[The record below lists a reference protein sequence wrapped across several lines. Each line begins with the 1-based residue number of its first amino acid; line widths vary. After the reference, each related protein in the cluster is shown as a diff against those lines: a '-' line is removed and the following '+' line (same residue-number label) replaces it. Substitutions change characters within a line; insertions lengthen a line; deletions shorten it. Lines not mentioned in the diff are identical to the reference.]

1 MPSLFNGTDQL
12 ICDALEIQRRDEL
25 KRRSKRV
32 RPLSYEKGHMPEWFN
47 QCPVASGLTH
57 SGKDRNLA
65 VDLIHI
71 SGKKARLIE
80 LKWTSDTPVHALFQL
95 LEYGLAYVFARLHV
109 RELNLKKR
117 RLMNVGQI
125 GLEVVGPREFFV
137 NGFRTDL
144 FDSMDKAIGKFVT
157 EKTGGALSMSL
168 RAFSFPAGFE
178 RIPFVNGK
186 AVKEGCQ
193 SSTLS
198 IEGAMIRD
206 AFSRLELVDI
216 TPRERFL
223 PGVPADKIERILNI
237 APGNELESGKFDSP
251 ESSSALAVNAFG
263 FFLHRAGDLPLPLAP
278 G

>member
-25 KRRSKRV
+25 KRRSQRV
-32 RPLSYEKGHMPEWFN
+32 RPLSDNEALALINELYEQMMANFSGRPVSYSEKLWYCRHAAGIQDRHKSKEKILEKAVAMLAKKGHMAEWFN

-57 SGKDRNLA
+57 SGKDRNRA
-65 VDLIHI
+65 IDLIHI

-80 LKWTSDTPVHALFQL
+80 LKWNSDTPVHALFQL

-157 EKTGGALSMSL
+157 EKTGGALSISL
-168 RAFSFPAGFE
+168 RALSFPAGFK
-178 RIPFVNGK
+178 RIPFVDGK
-186 AVKEGCQ
+186 AVKEGCL
-193 SSTLS
+193 STTLS
-198 IEGAMIRD
+198 REGAMIRNT
-206 AFSRLELVDI
+206 FSRLEPV
-216 TPRERFL
+216 
-223 PGVPADKIERILNI
+223 K
-237 APGNELESGKFDSP
+237 
-251 ESSSALAVNAFG
+251 
-263 FFLHRAGDLPLPLAP
+263 
-278 G
+278 